1 MNCRF
6 CKNYDSTGRHGG
18 YCNLLSVAV
27 QGKWE
32 ACRCFSSKFSENSL
46 PEIDLPEIEKSKS
59 NSNFVLEAIAN

>member
-46 PEIDLPEIEKSKS
+46 PEIEKATS
-59 NSNFVLEAIAN
+59 NSNFVIEAIAT